1 MAADTESG
9 QSSPSSP
16 LSSPPSSVLSSPL
29 SSPAN
34 SPSPPP
40 EMPPPRSHFRIHLPS
55 PPSSQSTSQ
64 SGSPAP
70 DGTDSSIM
78 SDKDSPPPTKRRRIS
93 KERTTGYLDL
103 RRREVDPEQQPAL
116 DRLLKVLTKSQKV
129 VVIAGAGIS
138 VSAGSKTSPS
148 PYAIYQFY
156 NANNM
161 SQSPI
166 SAPKKAS
173 SEASAKNTNSKD
185 QANTS
190 STRQCTKMTR
200 QLPPSTAWS
209 ARCRA

>member
-70 DGTDSSIM
+70 DGMDSSTN
-78 SDKDSPPPTKRRRIS
+78 SDKDGPPPTKRRRTS

-103 RRREVDPEQQPAL
+103 RRREVDPEHQPAL
-116 DRLLKVLTKSQKV
+116 DRLLKVLAKSQKV
-129 VVIAGAGIS
+129 VVVAGAGIS
-138 VSAGSKTSPS
+138 VSAGSEHSLS
-148 PYAIYQFY
+148 IRYLYVL
-156 NANNM
+156 
-161 SQSPI
+161 
-166 SAPKKAS
+166 
-173 SEASAKNTNSKD
+173 
-185 QANTS
+185 
-190 STRQCTKMTR
+190 R
-200 QLPPSTAWS
+200 L
-209 ARCRA
+209 